1 MPLSF
6 INDCTCS
13 FQLHLWKFI
22 IVYVCKFLFI
32 CSSLLYLDKQLDGK
46 LGHADSIVH
55 FGTSV
60 LGLTKTCSIK
70 VEMSDYLYFHKA
82 AFLIKP
88 VYQLFV
94 SSKYMLDLVVTI
106 QIMLAS
112 KIGSEHSSSL
122 LSGRVPKVS
131 RVLPH
136 KAKEWISI
144 CWSILQSR
152 TGYTR
157 LLHVHRF
164 KCFSFFVLV
173 RHCNF
178 HSYSGYHFTPFIWF
192 VSTGILDTSI
202 MGFVTL
208 VPANLLSLF
217 CEHFFIGLDVMFIIS
232 LVFTAR
238 R

>member
-1 MPLSF
+1 MIALVLFSF
-6 INDCTCS
+6 ICGN
-13 FQLHLWKFI
+13 
-22 IVYVCKFLFI
+22 
-32 CSSLLYLDKQLDGK
+32 SSL
-46 LGHADSIVH
+46 S
-55 FGTSV
+55 SV

-152 TGYTR
+152 TGYTCWSLKTKR
-157 LLHVHRF
+157 VFWGKFWCIGCMYADPKTFTEMSGHSIKVDFGIRSEQGNNI
-164 KCFSFFVLV
+164 KVKNCKSWPCCGFS
-173 RHCNF
+173 
-178 HSYSGYHFTPFIWF
+178 
-192 VSTGILDTSI
+192 SI
-202 MGFVTL
+202 KLTRKAF
-208 VPANLLSLF
+208 AS
-217 CEHFFIGLDVMFIIS
+217 
-232 LVFTAR
+232 
-238 R
+238 

>member
-32 CSSLLYLDKQLDGK
+32 CSSLLYLDKQLEGK

-88 VYQLFV
+88 VY
-94 SSKYMLDLVVTI
+94 
-106 QIMLAS
+106 
-112 KIGSEHSSSL
+112 
-122 LSGRVPKVS
+122 
-131 RVLPH
+131 
-136 KAKEWISI
+136 
-144 CWSILQSR
+144 
-152 TGYTR
+152 
-157 LLHVHRF
+157 
-164 KCFSFFVLV
+164 
-173 RHCNF
+173 
-178 HSYSGYHFTPFIWF
+178 
-192 VSTGILDTSI
+192 
-202 MGFVTL
+202 
-208 VPANLLSLF
+208 
-217 CEHFFIGLDVMFIIS
+217 
-232 LVFTAR
+232 
-238 R
+238 

>member
-32 CSSLLYLDKQLDGK
+32 CSSLLYLDKQLE
-46 LGHADSIVH
+46 
-55 FGTSV
+55 
-60 LGLTKTCSIK
+60 GLTKTCSIK

-82 AFLIKP
+82 ALLIKP
-88 VYQLFV
+88 VYQLLV

-136 KAKEWISI
+136 KAKE
-144 CWSILQSR
+144 
-152 TGYTR
+152 
-157 LLHVHRF
+157 
-164 KCFSFFVLV
+164 
-173 RHCNF
+173 
-178 HSYSGYHFTPFIWF
+178 
-192 VSTGILDTSI
+192 
-202 MGFVTL
+202 
-208 VPANLLSLF
+208 
-217 CEHFFIGLDVMFIIS
+217 
-232 LVFTAR
+232 
-238 R
+238 